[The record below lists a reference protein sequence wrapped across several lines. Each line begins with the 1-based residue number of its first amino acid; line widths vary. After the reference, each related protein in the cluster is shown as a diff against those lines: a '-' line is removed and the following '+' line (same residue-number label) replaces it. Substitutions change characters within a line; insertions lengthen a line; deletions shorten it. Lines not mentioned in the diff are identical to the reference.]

1 MKAKEINVREKVVVD
16 ATGLSTT
23 NLNDVLRGLVHEGV
37 KEIILKNVCGQRYLG
52 TDLRKEV
59 KITIYGTPGNNL
71 GSFMEGPVIEVF
83 GNAQDGCG
91 NTMNQGKI
99 IVHGHA
105 GDIAGFAMRGGKIF
119 IRDNVGYRTAIH
131 MKEYKQKKPLLVI
144 GGTTQDFLG
153 EYMAGGTLVVLG
165 LTLKKNEKHQA
176 NFIGTGMHGGVIYL
190 RGKVE
195 SYQLGKEVGIVEL
208 SESDWKELE
217 KIVNEF
223 CFHFG
228 FEPAKILKNNFL
240 KLIPVSL
247 RPYGRLYAY

>member
-1 MKAKEINVREKVVVD
+1 MKVKKAKVREKVVLDVK
-16 ATGLSTT
+16 GLLTT
-23 NLNDVLRGLVHEGV
+23 QLNDVLRQLTYEGV
-37 KEIILKNVCGQRYLG
+37 KEIVLKNVCGQRYLG

-59 KITIYGTPGNNL
+59 KITIHGTPGNDL
-71 GSFMEGPVIEVF
+71 GSFMEGPTIEVF
-83 GNAQDGCG
+83 GNTQDGCG

-99 IVHGHA
+99 IVHGQA

-119 IRDNVGYRTAIH
+119 IRGNAGYRVAIH
-131 MKEYKQKKPLLVI
+131 MKEYKHKKPLLVI

-165 LTLKKNEKHQA
+165 LTLKKKEKHHA
-176 NFIGTGMHGGVIYL
+176 SFIGTGMHGGVIYL
-190 RGKVE
+190 RGEVN

-208 SESDWKELE
+208 SANDWEELE
-217 KIVNEF
+217 NIVKEY

-228 FEPAKILKNNFL
+228 FKPAEILKSNFL
-240 KLIPVSL
+240 KLAPVSL